1 MEIKSIVYSRAMME
15 SPADLELG
23 ETYEAQGK
31 RVPRRVRQAIESSR
45 LLELEGQYGDRRVS
59 SPVEY
64 DHLVVETPDRV
75 IQIEVFNR
83 GILLYT
89 TGDETLRRIDRVLCA
104 ILDTLKA
111 EEGA

>member
-64 DHLVVETPDRV
+64 DHLIVETPDRE
-75 IQIEVFNR
+75 IEIEVFNR

>member
-1 MEIKSIVYSRAMME
+1 MEIKSILYTRAMME

-31 RVPRRVRQAIESSR
+31 RVPRRVREAIELSR
-45 LLELEGQYGDRRVS
+45 LQELEGQYGDRRVS

-64 DHLVVETPDRV
+64 DHLIVGTADGEID
-75 IQIEVFNR
+75 IEVFNR
-83 GILLYT
+83 GILVYT

-104 ILDTLKA
+104 ILDTMKA
-111 EEGA
+111 EEGG

>member
-1 MEIKSIVYSRAMME
+1 MEIKSIVYSRTMME

-45 LLELEGQYGDRRVS
+45 LLELEGRYGDPRVF

-64 DHLVVETPDRV
+64 DHLVVETPDRE
-75 IQIEVFNR
+75 IEIEVFNR

>member
-1 MEIKSIVYSRAMME
+1 MEINSIVYSRAMME

-31 RVPRRVRQAIESSR
+31 GIPRRVRLAIESSR
-45 LLELEGQYGDRRVS
+45 LLELEGRYGDPRVS

-64 DHLVVETPDRV
+64 DHLVVETPDRE
-75 IQIEVFNR
+75 IEIEVFNR

-89 TGDETLRRIDRVLCA
+89 TGDQTLRRIDRVLCA